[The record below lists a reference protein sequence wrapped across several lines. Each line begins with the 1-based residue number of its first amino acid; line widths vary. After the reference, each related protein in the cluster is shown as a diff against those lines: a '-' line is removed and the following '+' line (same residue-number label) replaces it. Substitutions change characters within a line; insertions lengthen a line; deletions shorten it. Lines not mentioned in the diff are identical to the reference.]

1 MKKTKKA
8 VKKLTLNKETV
19 ANLQLEQVSGGVFQD
34 QAVSDGPAHCWFS
47 ECASC

>member
-1 MKKTKKA
+1 MKKT

-19 ANLQLEQVSGGVFQD
+19 VNLQLEQVVGGLYQD
-34 QAVSDGPAHCWFS
+34 QAVSDGPAQCWFS